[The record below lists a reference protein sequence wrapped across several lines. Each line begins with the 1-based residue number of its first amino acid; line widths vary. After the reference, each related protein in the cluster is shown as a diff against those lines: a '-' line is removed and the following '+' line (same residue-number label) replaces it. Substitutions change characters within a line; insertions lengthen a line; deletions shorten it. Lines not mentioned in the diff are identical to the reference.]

1 MLELYAYKR
10 STGQPA
16 QGLQSL
22 LRGLAGVIVL
32 VSLVFAAMTAAQFMP
47 SFDGVLSFLSV
58 FLAGCF
64 KALLLWCAAA
74 VIDALRNVAVHT
86 AITADAALIENH
98 AREQRVLPH
107 GETGPSVQQDQG
119 FHEPAAH
126 R

>member
-1 MLELYAYKR
+1 MHV
-10 STGQPA
+10 TGLNLGTRA
-16 QGLQSL
+16 L
-22 LRGLAGVIVL
+22 LRSYHFLQIA
-32 VSLVFAAMTAAQFMP
+32 FMP

-58 FLAGCF
+58 FWAGCF

-119 FHEPAAH
+119 LHEPAAH

>member
-47 SFDGVLSFLSV
+47 SFD
-58 FLAGCF
+58 
-64 KALLLWCAAA
+64 
-74 VIDALRNVAVHT
+74 
-86 AITADAALIENH
+86 LISPDP
-98 AREQRVLPH
+98 QP
-107 GETGPSVQQDQG
+107 
-119 FHEPAAH
+119 
-126 R
+126 